1 MRVRL
6 PLLPPIII
14 KKQTIMEKYLV
25 KENIGEFFSKMY
37 EQNLG
42 KNIEVSLRLEKN
54 EVQVYYRDRVTK
66 SFEHLEIV
74 DSEPTLDELI
84 KTLSEDE

>member
-1 MRVRL
+1 
-6 PLLPPIII
+6 
-14 KKQTIMEKYLV
+14 MEKYLV

>member
-1 MRVRL
+1 
-6 PLLPPIII
+6 
-14 KKQTIMEKYLV
+14 MEKYLV
-25 KENIGEFFSKMY
+25 KADIGEFFSKMY

>member
-1 MRVRL
+1 
-6 PLLPPIII
+6 
-14 KKQTIMEKYLV
+14 MEKYLV

-54 EVQVYYRDRVTK
+54 EVQVYYRDRTTK